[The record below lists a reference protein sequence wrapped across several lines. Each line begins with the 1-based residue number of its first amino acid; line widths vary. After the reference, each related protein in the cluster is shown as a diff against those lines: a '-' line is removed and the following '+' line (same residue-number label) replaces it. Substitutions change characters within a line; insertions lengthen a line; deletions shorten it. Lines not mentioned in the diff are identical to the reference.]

1 MLDEI
6 WMSFAS
12 YFTQP
17 PVSLSEAAAEKLDLP
32 KFQIDKKSKKRPGA
46 SGPRMAQL
54 LSCHDQRVRI
64 SMGGWCVAVVA
75 PVAPVGFTI
84 FPPNNLALKG
94 DLTYVLVYI
103 YCACIHCKKAL
114 LRQIVHPN
122 YYPSPTRYVCI
133 CWRFFGDVFATNFPS
148 VANKIWEIK
157 STCSTFR

>member
-1 MLDEI
+1 
-6 WMSFAS
+6 MSFAS

-17 PVSLSEAAAEKLDLP
+17 PVSLSEAAAAEKLDLP

-94 DLTYVLVYI
+94 DLTYVY
-103 YCACIHCKKAL
+103 
-114 LRQIVHPN
+114 IVHA
-122 YYPSPTRYVCI
+122 YI
-133 CWRFFGDVFATNFPS
+133 AKKHFLG
-148 VANKIWEIK
+148 K
-157 STCSTFR
+157 